1 VTVVV
6 PATIDTGSPV
16 SVVSGFVV
24 VVTETTSAIVE
35 VSIMVDVMVCV
46 GIERSDEQYEVA
58 TGIAC
63 KASTTLARAPHPG
76 SGTAVGPLTR
86 EVAKADEA
94 NDIRRKERIVAIVS
108 GKE

>member
-1 VTVVV
+1 VV
-6 PATIDTGSPV
+6 PATIETGSPV

-24 VVTETTSAIVE
+24 VVTEMTSAIVE
-35 VSIMVDVMVCV
+35 VIIMVEVMVCV

-58 TGIAC
+58 TGTVC
-63 KASTTLARAPHPG
+63 KASTTLATAPQSP
-76 SGTAVGPLTR
+76 SGTALGPLTL

-94 NDIRRKERIVAIVS
+94 NEIRRKERIVAKTA